1 MPLAWSKMLRTC
13 AIRVEASLL
22 ATASLTAF
30 FSLAARSARLVNW
43 VSCRSVWVTASLVAV
58 V

>member
-1 MPLAWSKMLRTC
+1 MALAWSKMLC
-13 AIRVEASLL
+13 AWVIRVVASLL

-30 FSLAARSARLVNW
+30 FSCAARLDRLVSW
-43 VSCRSVWVTASLVAV
+43 VSCRSVWVTAKLVAV